1 MLGAWFIVVPMG
13 FTPGLRPAPSARS
26 VAGRPEQMIS
36 DLDGMLMEQVEA
48 HGSILHELKE
58 CNKIQSNNIQTLVS
72 CPRLPHLPIPRPLT
86 PPHRVPPTLTKTAAL
101 AGRDLQGYGGVQ

>member
-1 MLGAWFIVVPMG
+1 
-13 FTPGLRPAPSARS
+13 
-26 VAGRPEQMIS
+26 MIS
-36 DLDGMLMEQVEA
+36 DLEGMLVEEA
-48 HGSILHELKE
+48 EALSSILDDVSE
-58 CNKIQSNNIQTLVS
+58 CNKIQANSIQTLVS